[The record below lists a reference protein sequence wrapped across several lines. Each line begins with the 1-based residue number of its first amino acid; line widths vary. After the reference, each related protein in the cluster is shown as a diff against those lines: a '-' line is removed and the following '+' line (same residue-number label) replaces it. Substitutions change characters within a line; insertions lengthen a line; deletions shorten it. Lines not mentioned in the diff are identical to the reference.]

1 MADLAARESNPM
13 DSFTTNRSEI
23 TFVGTTNRSESSFV
37 GTTIPAPLVVENDA
51 VNHPSHYTFGKIESI
66 DYIDA
71 VGLGYAFCIGNT
83 LKYCSRA
90 GHKDDRLQD
99 LKKAR
104 WYLDHAI
111 QKIESG
117 EY

>member
-13 DSFTTNRSEI
+13 DSFTTNCSK
-23 TFVGTTNRSESSFV
+23 NPFV

-83 LKYCSRA
+83 LKYFQNGDQIRFWDSYPTEQERETTP
-90 GHKDDRLQD
+90 
-99 LKKAR
+99 
-104 WYLDHAI
+104 WEVEDH
-111 QKIESG
+111 E
-117 EY
+117 

>member
-1 MADLAARESNPM
+1 MADLAARENNPM
-13 DSFTTNRSEI
+13 DSFTTNQ
-23 TFVGTTNRSESSFV
+23 SESPFV

-83 LKYCSRA
+83 QVLFQSRT
-90 GHKDDRLQD
+90 
-99 LKKAR
+99 
-104 WYLDHAI
+104 
-111 QKIESG
+111 
-117 EY
+117 